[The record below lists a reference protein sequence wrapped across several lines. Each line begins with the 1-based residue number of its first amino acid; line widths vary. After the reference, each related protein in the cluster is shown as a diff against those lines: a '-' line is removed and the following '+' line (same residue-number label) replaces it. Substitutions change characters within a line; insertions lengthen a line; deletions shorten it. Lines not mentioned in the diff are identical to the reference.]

1 MDSVLKLPQ
10 SEQRGIQQGTRL
22 CCVGLSARTSCS
34 EAFSILL
41 HHLYYGDA
49 SFTEGLHMTTD
60 VYVSFEESKGNINM
74 FIYFCSVLYLGA
86 QWEGRGCFNLQVAIY
101 H

>member
-1 MDSVLKLPQ
+1 
-10 SEQRGIQQGTRL
+10 
-22 CCVGLSARTSCS
+22 
-34 EAFSILL
+34 
-41 HHLYYGDA
+41 
-49 SFTEGLHMTTD
+49 MTTD